1 MNSETAEETSSG
13 DATAAAVEETAA
25 TTIDTNSKP
34 SSTTSLTTTTNDEKV
49 KVHFVAVGSA
59 PIMKKTK
66 FLIGSQQRFS
76 SVTTFLRKMLKLDN
90 SGSSLFL
97 YCNSAFAPGPDE
109 LVADLRDCF
118 NIRGELV
125 IHYALQVSSLG
136 THNAVVGGICHVGWD
151 GMSNFVFVILHIL
164 GWSNFIYV

>member
-1 MNSETAEETSSG
+1 MSSEAEEETATVI
-13 DATAAAVEETAA
+13 DATAKAAVEDTAAAA
-25 TTIDTNSKP
+25 TTDTNTIQKP
-34 SSTTSLTTTTNDEKV
+34 ASTTTLTTTTTTTPPTTADEKV

-76 SVTTFLRKMLKLDN
+76 SVTTFLRKMLKMN
-90 SGSSLFL
+90 GSSALFL

-118 NIRGELV
+118 NVRGELV
-125 IHYALQVSSLG
+125 LHYALQVL
-136 THNAVVGGICHVGWD
+136 
-151 GMSNFVFVILHIL
+151 
-164 GWSNFIYV
+164 